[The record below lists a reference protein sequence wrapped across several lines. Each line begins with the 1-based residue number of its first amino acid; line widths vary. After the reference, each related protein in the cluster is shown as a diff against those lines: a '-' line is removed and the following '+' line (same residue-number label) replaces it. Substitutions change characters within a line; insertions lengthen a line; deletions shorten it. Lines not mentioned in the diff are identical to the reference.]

1 MYLTFRQTFAYIL
14 CTKGIQNIYKMFVY
28 KMYPLFRQI
37 LYTKCTQN
45 VCIQHFTKRFYT
57 FCIQN
62 LADVVLLILYTK
74 CIQKFVEIWYTFC
87 LHFAYILYTSVL
99 YIFYNFCIQN
109 VYTVSV
115 CDGLFS

>member
-1 MYLTFRQTFAYIL
+1 MYLTFRQTFVYIL

-28 KMYPLFRQI
+28 IMYPLFRQI

-45 VCIQHFTKRFYT
+45 VCIQNFAKLFYT

-62 LADVVLLILYTK
+62 LAGVVLLILYTK

-99 YIFYNFCIQN
+99 YIFYNFCTQN

-115 CDGLFS
+115 WDGFFS